1 MRHICLYIGVQIFIA
16 RAGAGPP
23 EVLQEALADLK
34 NYEEEEE
41 GTIAV
46 EPVLALSP
54 IEFFPE
60 HGIEH

>member
-1 MRHICLYIGVQIFIA
+1 MTSTLRYLGKQK
-16 RAGAGPP
+16 
-23 EVLQEALADLK
+23 QK